1 MKFER
6 HADVER
12 TSLSLRAFCEWNKKG
27 VSEDMLVSE
36 KKKALPVMG
45 SVGEKKINLIFASI
59 KSLRD
64 EKQICKQEEVIALL
78 FG

>member
-1 MKFER
+1 
-6 HADVER
+6 
-12 TSLSLRAFCEWNKKG
+12 
-27 VSEDMLVSE
+27 MLVSE
-36 KKKALPVMG
+36 KRKPYLCWDLWVKKK
-45 SVGEKKINLIFASI
+45 ENLIFASI